1 MNQINKEKLHTIFT
15 NLKQSN
21 QNFEEF
27 YKNYYNLVYKISFC
41 IIKNKEQAED
51 ISQNVF
57 IKIYNM
63 PKEKIPTEGEAS
75 WLYTVTKNETINY
88 IKAQKNENQLF
99 FNKFYKKPTKIK
111 K

>member
-1 MNQINKEKLHTIFT
+1 
-15 NLKQSN
+15 
-21 QNFEEF
+21 
-27 YKNYYNLVYKISFC
+27 
-41 IIKNKEQAED
+41 
-51 ISQNVF
+51 
-57 IKIYNM
+57 M

>member
-21 QNFEEF
+21 KNFEEF
-27 YKNYYNLVYKISFC
+27 YKNYYNLIYKISFY

-88 IKAQKNENQLF
+88 IKAQKNEDKLF
-99 FNKFYKKPTKIK
+99 F
-111 K
+111 